1 MRMKEKAVG
10 LTIILLAAGDSRR
23 FHGNKMLADIDGEA
37 MFLRMV
43 KNIQGIT
50 ADKKVVVTQYREIID
65 YLCNSLRDPFI
76 HTVKNDHSEKGISY
90 SIQLGLEYCN
100 DTTNSTNAYL
110 FAVCD
115 QPWLTQ
121 KSIEKLIK
129 AYALSEKKIACLSY
143 QGKLGNPV
151 IFDEYYLKELLALEG
166 DSGGKSIVNRHKDDV
181 EIIEVDD
188 EKELMDVD
196 TRQDYDILK

>member
-1 MRMKEKAVG
+1 MKEKAFR
-10 LTIILLAAGDSRR
+10 LSIILLAAGDSSR

-50 ADKKVVVTQYREIID
+50 ADTKVVVTQYGEIID
-65 YLCNSLRDPFI
+65 YLRNSFGDSSI
-76 HTVKNDHSEKGISY
+76 NTVRNDHSEKGISY
-90 SIQLGLEYCN
+90 SIQLGLEYCIA
-100 DTTNSTNAYL
+100 TSNSTNAYL

-129 AYALSEKKIACLSY
+129 AYAFSEKKIACLSY
-143 QGKLGNPV
+143 RGKLGNPV
-151 IFDEYYLKELLALEG
+151 IFDEYYLKELLALKG
-166 DSGGKSIVNRHKDDV
+166 DSGGKSIVNRHMEDV